1 MNTESVDKSLSDNAP
16 EDKAPETSSAMSP
29 AVRLLGLVVLVLVGV
44 GFFMYRAKTEADLR
58 RSGLADPDEKKHL
71 VTEPMTKKAQA
82 RESKTAPD
90 FDLPD
95 TNGKTISLKQLY
107 SEKPVVIY
115 FIKEGCPC
123 SETYEPFIQEF
134 ARNYLDV
141 AHFVGVMDGNQDVI
155 KAWSSR
161 FVDPYPI
168 LGDPSNKTMNDWEA
182 TNSAF
187 TALVDKNGVIVAYW
201 PGYSRWM
208 LEELS
213 EKLSAMTNVPR
224 RRLAILDA
232 PSQLYTGCSFGEE
245 DPSLIIRPNR

>member
-1 MNTESVDKSLSDNAP
+1 MNTKLTPDS
-16 EDKAPETSSAMSP
+16 ETGSSASP
-29 AVRLLGLVVLVLVGV
+29 LNSLLSMLLVVLAGV
-44 GFFMYRAKTEADLR
+44 GFFLYRAKSEAELR
-58 RSGLADPDEKKHL
+58 RRGLADPEDKKHL
-71 VTEPMTKKAQA
+71 VTEPMTKKAQEKQS
-82 RESKTAPD
+82 RPAPE
-90 FDLPD
+90 FELPD
-95 TNGKTISLKQLY
+95 TNGKFISLRQLRT
-107 SEKPVVIY
+107 EKPVIVY

-141 AHFVGVMDGNQDVI
+141 AHFVGVMDGTPDDA
-155 KAWSSR
+155 KLWSKR

-168 LGDPSNKTMNDWEA
+168 LNDPSNKTMNDWEA

-187 TALVDKNGVIVAYW
+187 TALVDKNGNLVAYW

-213 EKLSAMTNVPR
+213 QKLSELTNVPR
-224 RRLAILDA
+224 RRLSILDA

-245 DPSLIIRPNR
+245 DPSLIIKSAR